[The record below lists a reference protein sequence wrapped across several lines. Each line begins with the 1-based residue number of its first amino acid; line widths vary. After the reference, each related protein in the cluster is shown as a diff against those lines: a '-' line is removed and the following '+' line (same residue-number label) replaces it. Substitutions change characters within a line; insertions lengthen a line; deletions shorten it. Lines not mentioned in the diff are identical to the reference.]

1 MVEQLR
7 LHILVVGG
15 SGGIG
20 FAVVKHLLS
29 ELSRFDFLDVHVD
42 ATYHSQQPELENSR
56 LNWHNVDATN
66 EADIEQLSKQFEKL
80 DWLINCVGMLHTPDL
95 GPEKNLSSIDP
106 EFFLK
111 NISVNTLPSLLLAK
125 HFTPILRTSDNPKF
139 AVVSAKVGSISDNR
153 LGGWYSYRSS
163 KAALNMFIKTMSIE
177 WQRTIKKGTVL
188 ALHPGTTDSAL
199 SKPFQTNV
207 PEGKLFDSSYV
218 AHQLVDII
226 RTATPDNSGHFYA
239 YDGEQL
245 SW

>member
-29 ELSRFDFLDVHVD
+29 VLSRFDFLDVHVD
-42 ATYHSQQPELENSR
+42 APYHSQQPELENSR
-56 LNWHNVDATN
+56 LNWHKVDATD
-66 EADIEQLSKQFEKL
+66 EADIKRLSSEFDQL
-80 DWLINCVGMLHTPDL
+80 DWLINCVGMLHTPKL

-125 HFTPILRTSDNPKF
+125 HFTPILKASDNPKF

-177 WQRTIKKGTVL
+177 WQRTLKKGTVL
-188 ALHPGTTDSAL
+188 ALHPGTTDTAL

-207 PEGKLFDSSYV
+207 PEGKLFESRYV

-239 YDGEQL
+239 YDGAQL
-245 SW
+245 TW

>member
-56 LNWHNVDATN
+56 LNWHKVDATN

-80 DWLINCVGMLHTPDL
+80 DWLINCVGMLHTSEL

-188 ALHPGTTDSAL
+188 ALHPGTTDTAL

-207 PEGKLFDSSYV
+207 PEGKLFESSYV

-226 RTATPDNSGHFYA
+226 RTATPDNSGYFYA

>member
-7 LHILVVGG
+7 LDILVVGG

-42 ATYHSQQPELENSR
+42 ATYHSQQPDLNHTR
-56 LNWHNVDATN
+56 LNWHKVDVTN
-66 EADIEQLSKQFEKL
+66 EADIEQLSKQFKKL
-80 DWLINCVGMLHTPDL
+80 DWLINCVGMLHTPEH

-125 HFTPILRTSDNPKF
+125 HFTPVFRTSDNPKF
-139 AVVSAKVGSISDNR
+139 AVLSAKVGSISDNR

-188 ALHPGTTDSAL
+188 ALHPGTTDTAL

-207 PEGKLFDSSYV
+207 PEEKLFESNYV
-218 AHQLVDII
+218 AYQLVDII

-245 SW
+245 TW

>member
-56 LNWHNVDATN
+56 LNWHKVDATN

-80 DWLINCVGMLHTPDL
+80 DWLINCVGMLHTSEL

-125 HFTPILRTSDNPKF
+125 HFTPVLRTSDNPKF
-139 AVVSAKVGSISDNR
+139 TVVSAKVGSISDNR

-188 ALHPGTTDSAL
+188 ALHPGTTDTAL

-207 PEGKLFDSSYV
+207 PEGKLFESSYV

>member
-56 LNWHNVDATN
+56 LNWHKVDATN
-66 EADIEQLSKQFEKL
+66 EADIDQLSKQFEKL

-188 ALHPGTTDSAL
+188 ALHPGTTDTAL

-207 PEGKLFDSSYV
+207 PEGKLFESSYV

>member
-42 ATYHSQQPELENSR
+42 ATYYSQQPELENRR
-56 LNWHNVDATN
+56 LSWHKVDATD
-66 EADIEQLSKQFEKL
+66 EADIKRLSSEFEQL

-125 HFTPILRTSDNPKF
+125 HFTPILKASDNPKF

-188 ALHPGTTDSAL
+188 ALHPGTTDTAL

-207 PEGKLFDSSYV
+207 PEGKLFESSYV

-226 RTATPDNSGHFYA
+226 RTARPDNSGHFYA

>member
-42 ATYHSQQPELENSR
+42 ATYHSQQPELENNR
-56 LNWHNVDATN
+56 LNWHKVDATN
-66 EADIEQLSKQFEKL
+66 EADIEQLSRQFEKL
-80 DWLINCVGMLHTPDL
+80 DWLINCVGMLHTPGL

-188 ALHPGTTDSAL
+188 ALHPGTTDTAL

-207 PEGKLFDSSYV
+207 PEGKLFESSYV

>member
-7 LHILVVGG
+7 LHILVIGG

-20 FAVVKHLLS
+20 LAVVKHLLS
-29 ELSRFDFLDVHVD
+29 ELSRFDFLDIHVA
-42 ATYHSQQPELENSR
+42 ATYHSQKPEIDDKR
-56 LNWHNVDATN
+56 LNWYQVDVTQ
-66 EADIEQLSKQFEKL
+66 ESDIVELRSQFDQL
-80 DWLINCVGMLHTPDL
+80 DWLINCVGMLHTPEL

-125 HFTPILRTSDNPKF
+125 HFTPVLKMSDNPKF

-177 WQRTIKKGTVL
+177 WQRSIKKGTVI
-188 ALHPGTTDSAL
+188 ALHPGTTDTAL
-199 SKPFQTNV
+199 SKPFQGNV
-207 PEGKLFDSSYV
+207 PQGKLFESSYV

-226 RTATPDNSGHFYA
+226 RTSTPDNSGHFYA

>member
-56 LNWHNVDATN
+56 LNWHKVDATN

-80 DWLINCVGMLHTPDL
+80 DWLINCVGMLHTSEL

-188 ALHPGTTDSAL
+188 ALHPGTTDTAL
-199 SKPFQTNV
+199 SKPFQTTV
-207 PEGKLFDSSYV
+207 PEGKLFESSYV

>member
-15 SGGIG
+15 SGSIG

-29 ELSRFDFLDVHVD
+29 ELSRFDFLDVQVD

-56 LNWHNVDATN
+56 LSWHKVDATN

-80 DWLINCVGMLHTPDL
+80 DWLINCVGMLHTPEL

-125 HFTPILRTSDNPKF
+125 HFTPVLRTSDNPKF

-188 ALHPGTTDSAL
+188 ALHPGTTDTAL

-207 PEGKLFDSSYV
+207 PEGKLFESSYV

>member
-29 ELSRFDFLDVHVD
+29 ELSRFDFLDVHVN

-56 LNWHNVDATN
+56 LNWHRVDATN
-66 EADIEQLSKQFEKL
+66 EADIKRLSSEFDQL
-80 DWLINCVGMLHTPDL
+80 DWLINCVGMLHTPEL

-125 HFTPILRTSDNPKF
+125 HFTPILKASDNPKF

-153 LGGWYSYRSS
+153 LGGWYSYRAS

-177 WQRTIKKGTVL
+177 WQRTLKKGTVL
-188 ALHPGTTDSAL
+188 ALHPGTTDTAL

-207 PEGKLFDSSYV
+207 PEGKLFESSYV

-226 RTATPDNSGHFYA
+226 RTATPDKSGDFYA

>member
-42 ATYHSQQPELENSR
+42 ATYHSQQPELENNR
-56 LNWHNVDATN
+56 LSWHKVDATD
-66 EADIEQLSKQFEKL
+66 EADIKRLSSEFDQL

-125 HFTPILRTSDNPKF
+125 HFTPILKASDNPKF

-188 ALHPGTTDSAL
+188 ALHPGTTDTAL

-207 PEGKLFDSSYV
+207 PEGKLFESSYV

-226 RTATPDNSGHFYA
+226 RTARPDNSGHFYA

>member
-1 MVEQLR
+1 M
-7 LHILVVGG
+7 
-15 SGGIG
+15 
-20 FAVVKHLLS
+20 
-29 ELSRFDFLDVHVD
+29 HVD
-42 ATYHSQQPELENSR
+42 ATYYSQQPELENRR
-56 LNWHNVDATN
+56 LSWHKVDATD
-66 EADIEQLSKQFEKL
+66 EADIKRLSSEFDQL

-125 HFTPILRTSDNPKF
+125 HFTPILKASDNPKF

-188 ALHPGTTDSAL
+188 ALHPGTTDTAL

-207 PEGKLFDSSYV
+207 PEGKLFESSYV

-226 RTATPDNSGHFYA
+226 RTARPDNSGHFYA

>member
-7 LHILVVGG
+7 LQVLVIGG

-20 FAVVKHLLS
+20 SAVLQRLLS
-29 ELSRFDFLDVHVD
+29 ELSHFDFLDVHVD
-42 ATYHSQQPELENSR
+42 ATYHSQRPTLEDKR
-56 LNWHNVDATN
+56 LHWHQLDATN
-66 EADIEQLSKQFEKL
+66 EAEVAQLSAKFNRL

-95 GPEKNLSSIDP
+95 GPEKNLSSIAP

-125 HFTPILRTSDNPKF
+125 HFTPILKSSDNPKF

-177 WQRTIKKGTVL
+177 WRRTIKQGTVL
-188 ALHPGTTDSAL
+188 ALHPGTTDTSL
-199 SKPFQTNV
+199 SKPFQANV
-207 PEGKLFDSSYV
+207 PEGKLFESDYV
-218 AHQLVDII
+218 AHQLVKII
-226 RTATPDNSGHFYA
+226 SGATPKSSGNFYA
-239 YDGEQL
+239 YNGEQL
-245 SW
+245 TW

>member
-56 LNWHNVDATN
+56 LNWHKVDATN

-125 HFTPILRTSDNPKF
+125 HFTPVLKTSDNPKF

-188 ALHPGTTDSAL
+188 ALHPGTTDTAL

-207 PEGKLFDSSYV
+207 PEGKLFESSYV

-245 SW
+245 KW

>member
-56 LNWHNVDATN
+56 LNWHKVDATN

>member
-42 ATYHSQQPELENSR
+42 ATYHSQQPELENNR
-56 LNWHNVDATN
+56 LSWHKVDATD
-66 EADIEQLSKQFEKL
+66 EADIKRLSSEFDQL

-188 ALHPGTTDSAL
+188 ALHPGTTDTAL

-207 PEGKLFDSSYV
+207 PEGKLFESSYV

-226 RTATPDNSGHFYA
+226 RTARPDNSGHFYA

>member
-7 LHILVVGG
+7 LHILVIGG

-42 ATYHSQQPELENSR
+42 ATYHSQRPELEDSR
-56 LNWHNVDATN
+56 LNWHQVDATS
-66 EADIEQLSKQFEKL
+66 EADIERLSTQFERL

-125 HFTPILRTSDNPKF
+125 HFTPILKSSDNPKF

-177 WQRTIKKGTVL
+177 WQRTLKKGTVL
-188 ALHPGTTDSAL
+188 ALHPGTTDTAL

-207 PEGKLFDSSYV
+207 PEGKLFESSYV

>member
-7 LHILVVGG
+7 LQILVIGG

-20 FAVVKHLLS
+20 FAVVQHLLS
-29 ELSRFDFLDVHVD
+29 ELSHFDFLDVQVD
-42 ATYHSQQPELENSR
+42 ATYHSQCPALEDAR
-56 LNWHNVDATN
+56 LHWHQLDATN
-66 EADIEQLSKQFEKL
+66 ETEVAQLSARFNKL
-80 DWLINCVGMLHTPDL
+80 DWLINCVGMLHTPNL

-125 HFTPILRTSDNPKF
+125 HFTPVLRFSDNPKF

-177 WQRTIKKGTVL
+177 WQRTVKKGTVL
-188 ALHPGTTDSAL
+188 VLHPGTTDTAL
-199 SKPFQTNV
+199 SKPFQANV
-207 PEGKLFDSSYV
+207 PEGKLFESSYV

-226 RTATPDNSGHFYA
+226 SSAIPENSGNFYA

-245 SW
+245 TW

>member
-56 LNWHNVDATN
+56 LNWHKVDATN

-188 ALHPGTTDSAL
+188 ALHPGTTDTAL

-207 PEGKLFDSSYV
+207 PEGKLFESSYV

>member
-42 ATYHSQQPELENSR
+42 ATYHSQQPGLENSR
-56 LNWHNVDATN
+56 LNWHKVDATN

-80 DWLINCVGMLHTPDL
+80 DWLINCVGMLHTSEL

-125 HFTPILRTSDNPKF
+125 HFTPVLRTSDNPKF

-188 ALHPGTTDSAL
+188 ALHPGTTDTAL

-207 PEGKLFDSSYV
+207 PESKLFESSYV

>member
-42 ATYHSQQPELENSR
+42 ATYHSQQPELENNR
-56 LNWHNVDATN
+56 LSWHNVDATN
-66 EADIEQLSKQFEKL
+66 EADIKRLSSEFEKL

-111 NISVNTLPSLLLAK
+111 NIS
-125 HFTPILRTSDNPKF
+125 
-139 AVVSAKVGSISDNR
+139 
-153 LGGWYSYRSS
+153 
-163 KAALNMFIKTMSIE
+163 
-177 WQRTIKKGTVL
+177 
-188 ALHPGTTDSAL
+188 
-199 SKPFQTNV
+199 
-207 PEGKLFDSSYV
+207 
-218 AHQLVDII
+218 
-226 RTATPDNSGHFYA
+226 
-239 YDGEQL
+239 
-245 SW
+245 

>member
-29 ELSRFDFLDVHVD
+29 ELSRFDFLDVHVN

-56 LNWHNVDATN
+56 LNWHRVDATN
-66 EADIEQLSKQFEKL
+66 EADIKCLSSEFDQL
-80 DWLINCVGMLHTPDL
+80 DWLINCVGMLHTPEL
-95 GPEKNLSSIDP
+95 GQRKTYRPLTLNFP
-106 EFFLK
+106 Q

-125 HFTPILRTSDNPKF
+125 HFTPILKASDNPKF

-153 LGGWYSYRSS
+153 LGGWYSYRAS

-177 WQRTIKKGTVL
+177 WQRTLKKGTVL
-188 ALHPGTTDSAL
+188 ALHPGTTDTAL

-207 PEGKLFDSSYV
+207 PEGKLFESSYV

-226 RTATPDNSGHFYA
+226 RTATPDKSGDFYA

>member
-42 ATYHSQQPELENSR
+42 ATYYSQQPELENNR
-56 LNWHNVDATN
+56 LSWHKVDATN
-66 EADIEQLSKQFEKL
+66 EADIKRLSCEFDQL

-106 EFFLK
+106 DFFLK

-125 HFTPILRTSDNPKF
+125 HFTPILRASDNPKF

-188 ALHPGTTDSAL
+188 ALHPGTTDTAL

-207 PEGKLFDSSYV
+207 PEGKLFESSYV

-226 RTATPDNSGHFYA
+226 RTARPDNSGHFYA

>member
-56 LNWHNVDATN
+56 LNWHKVDATN

-80 DWLINCVGMLHTPDL
+80 DWLINCVGMLHTPEL

-125 HFTPILRTSDNPKF
+125 HFTSILRTSDNPKF

-188 ALHPGTTDSAL
+188 ALHPGTTDTAL

-207 PEGKLFDSSYV
+207 PEGKLFESSYV

>member
-7 LHILVVGG
+7 LHILVIGG

-42 ATYHSQQPELENSR
+42 ATYHSQQPDLEDHR
-56 LNWHNVDATN
+56 LHWHQVDATS
-66 EADIEQLSKQFEKL
+66 EVDIKELSTQFERL

-125 HFTPILRTSDNPKF
+125 HFTPILKASDNPKF

-177 WQRTIKKGTVL
+177 WQRTLKKGTVL
-188 ALHPGTTDSAL
+188 ALHPGTTDTAL
-199 SKPFQTNV
+199 SKPFQNNV
-207 PEGKLFDSSYV
+207 PQGKLFESSYV

-226 RTATPDNSGHFYA
+226 RTATPEQSGHFYA

-245 SW
+245 TW

>member
-20 FAVVKHLLS
+20 FAMVKHLLS

-42 ATYHSQQPELENSR
+42 ATYHSQQPELENNR
-56 LNWHNVDATN
+56 LSWHKVDATD
-66 EADIEQLSKQFEKL
+66 EADIKRLSYEFDQL

-177 WQRTIKKGTVL
+177 WQHTIKKGTVL
-188 ALHPGTTDSAL
+188 ALHPGTTDTAL

-207 PEGKLFDSSYV
+207 PEGKLFESSYV

-226 RTATPDNSGHFYA
+226 RTATPDKSGHFYA

-245 SW
+245 NW

>member
-7 LHILVVGG
+7 LHILVIGG

-42 ATYHSQQPELENSR
+42 ATHHSQQPELENNR
-56 LNWHNVDATN
+56 LNWHKVDATN
-66 EADIEQLSKQFEKL
+66 EADIEQLSRQFEKL
-80 DWLINCVGMLHTPDL
+80 DWLINCVGMLHTPEI

-188 ALHPGTTDSAL
+188 ALHPGTTDTAL

-207 PEGKLFDSSYV
+207 PEGKLFESSYV

>member
-42 ATYHSQQPELENSR
+42 ATYYSQQPELENRR
-56 LNWHNVDATN
+56 LSWHKVDATD
-66 EADIEQLSKQFEKL
+66 EADIKRLSSEFDQL

-125 HFTPILRTSDNPKF
+125 HFTPILKASDNPKF

-188 ALHPGTTDSAL
+188 ALHPGTTDTAL

-207 PEGKLFDSSYV
+207 PEGKLFESSYV

-226 RTATPDNSGHFYA
+226 RTARPDNSGHFYA

>member
-29 ELSRFDFLDVHVD
+29 ELSRFDFLGVHVD

-56 LNWHNVDATN
+56 LNWHKVDATN

-80 DWLINCVGMLHTPDL
+80 DWLINCVGMLHTPEL

-188 ALHPGTTDSAL
+188 ALHPGTTDTAL

-207 PEGKLFDSSYV
+207 PEGKLFESSYV

>member
-56 LNWHNVDATN
+56 LNWHKVDATN

-80 DWLINCVGMLHTPDL
+80 DWLINCVGMLHTPEL

-125 HFTPILRTSDNPKF
+125 HFTPVLRTSDNPKF

-188 ALHPGTTDSAL
+188 ALHPGTTDTDL

-207 PEGKLFDSSYV
+207 PEGKLFESSYV

>member
-42 ATYHSQQPELENSR
+42 ATFHSQQPELENSR
-56 LNWHNVDATN
+56 LNWHKVDATK
-66 EADIEQLSKQFEKL
+66 EADIKRLSSEFEQL

-95 GPEKNLSSIDP
+95 GPEKNLASIDP

-125 HFTPILRTSDNPKF
+125 YFTPVLKTSDNPKF

-188 ALHPGTTDSAL
+188 ALHPGTTDTAL

-207 PEGKLFDSSYV
+207 PEGKLFESSYV

-226 RTATPDNSGHFYA
+226 RTATPKQSGHFFA

-245 SW
+245 TW

>member
-56 LNWHNVDATN
+56 LNWHKVDATN

-188 ALHPGTTDSAL
+188 ALHPGTTDTAL

-207 PEGKLFDSSYV
+207 PEGKLFESSYV

-245 SW
+245 KW